1 MRARKEFVVNKKIV
15 GLLSLIAFVFC
26 ASIGWAQSLARL
38 APPVPAVHRS
48 PTPAQALCDRMA
60 RYAASYPNVPLGVR
74 TLRRSA
80 DFNPRDLLQAVALR
94 RWAEQDIVE
103 NGGMQP
109 AAHTQ
114 AQHMSIVTIVA
125 RLREVWNVP
134 ADRRLRFTWS
144 LAFERETW
152 CDATTIHGREPVAS
166 QAVSGS
172 LQASFC
178 IVPTGDSYRLP
189 HECGLLT
196 FASGSLPEIVD
207 VTTGQSVDMTA
218 TDTFGYGGIGGGLP
232 ESGSGASPVFG
243 LQSR

>member
-1 MRARKEFVVNKKIV
+1 MNKKIV
-15 GLLSLIAFVFC
+15 GLLSLVMFVLC

-38 APPVPAVHRS
+38 APSVPAVHRP
-48 PTPAQALCDRMA
+48 PTPTQALCDRMVQ
-60 RYAASYPNVPLGVR
+60 YATIHPNVSLGVR

-80 DFNPRDLLQAVALR
+80 DFSLRDPLQVVELR

-109 AAHTQ
+109 AAHAQ
-114 AQHMSIVTIVA
+114 AQRMPIVTIVA

-134 ADRRLRFTWS
+134 TDRRLRFTWS
-144 LAFERETW
+144 LVFERETW
-152 CDATTIHGREPVAS
+152 CDATTIHGRDPAAS
-166 QAVSGS
+166 RAVSGS

-178 IVPTGDSYRLP
+178 IVPTGGSYRLP
-189 HECGLLT
+189 HECGLLA

-218 TDTFGYGGIGGGLP
+218 ADAFGYGDIGGGLP
-232 ESGSGASPVFG
+232 GNGSGASPVFG
-243 LQSR
+243 LRSR